1 MHGPTHCVSACH
13 VSHLCHD
20 NVRETEEGLRMY
32 QYVEDGR
39 GVLNVY
45 YCILVYMVNVRI
57 SHVYHKYSSIL
68 YGRGLIDIKE
78 IS

>member
-1 MHGPTHCVSACH
+1 
-13 VSHLCHD
+13 
-20 NVRETEEGLRMY
+20 MY

-57 SHVYHKYSSIL
+57 SHLYHKYSSIL
-68 YGRGLIDIKE
+68 YGRGLIDIKRNIMSDFVE
-78 IS
+78 FWVWSFKNCNFL

>member
-1 MHGPTHCVSACH
+1 
-13 VSHLCHD
+13 
-20 NVRETEEGLRMY
+20 MY

-68 YGRGLIDIKE
+68 YGRGLIDIEE
-78 IS
+78 ISWVIL